1 MRPRPAHRQTAVL
14 LGVEH
19 MSIRVEIYTAGGIA
33 VGVLPRA
40 SHLRDALEAGDS
52 VRVEAVTWHPLDD
65 TAAGQ
70 QAEIALPPDD
80 IHLATVEESDDLPVH
95 AQWHDIVLD
104 VGPYRVLGQLATMPG
119 FDPGRA
125 LARPTGEFVQLR
137 DVSVR
142 LLTEDAE
149 GLSRPMALVN
159 RYVVDRVEADLMLGF
174 FFPGAE
180 MISTK
185 TEEPIFITSTPS
197 PATSSAGAT
206 PAAVETT
213 AETGGP
219 AALVPTAN
227 DPADPSTD
235 GTAAPP
241 PAPVDAAASAPTTA
255 AEGA

>member
-1 MRPRPAHRQTAVL
+1 MP
-14 LGVEH
+14 
-19 MSIRVEIYTAGGIA
+19 IRVEIYTAGGIA
-33 VGVLPRA
+33 VGVLPGV
-40 SHLRDALEAGDS
+40 SHLRDALEAGES

-65 TAAGQ
+65 SAAGQ
-70 QAEIALPPDD
+70 QEEVVLPPDD

-137 DVSVR
+137 DVSVG
-142 LLTEDAE
+142 LLAEDAE

-185 TEEPIFITSTPS
+185 SEEPIFITSTPS
-197 PATSSAGAT
+197 LSTSSAPAT
-206 PAAVETT
+206 PAAT
-213 AETGGP
+213 
-219 AALVPTAN
+219 PTADSGTDTTPPSGDAG
-227 DPADPSTD
+227 DPASDQP
-235 GTAAPP
+235 
-241 PAPVDAAASAPTTA
+241 AAASTASADVAAAAPAT
-255 AEGA
+255 EGA

>member
-1 MRPRPAHRQTAVL
+1 
-14 LGVEH
+14 
-19 MSIRVEIYTAGGIA
+19 MSIRVEIYTAAGIA
-33 VGVLPRA
+33 VGVLQRA
-40 SHLRDALEAGDS
+40 SHLRDALEAGES

-70 QAEIALPPDD
+70 QAEVLLAPDD
-80 IHLATVEESDDLPVH
+80 IHLATVEESEDLPVH

-137 DVSVR
+137 DVSVG
-142 LLTEDAE
+142 LLAEDAE
-149 GLSRPMALVN
+149 GLARPMALVN

-180 MISTK
+180 IISTK

-197 PATSSAGAT
+197 LSTSSAPAT
-206 PAAVETT
+206 PAATPTADSGTDTT
-213 AETGGP
+213 PPSGDAGDPASDQP
-219 AALVPTAN
+219 AAAPTAS
-227 DPADPSTD
+227 ADVAA
-235 GTAAPP
+235 AAP
-241 PAPVDAAASAPTTA
+241 AT
-255 AEGA
+255 EGA